1 MINGAAMHP
10 GLTGKTIILHLSFY
24 QSFDGP
30 APIPSM
36 ANMPLDDITIRTD
49 CDIHELKCPVQ

>member
-10 GLTGKTIILHLSFY
+10 RLTVKTIILHLSFY
-24 QSFDGP
+24 QSFDGS

-36 ANMPLDDITIRTD
+36 ANMLLDDMTIRTD

>member
-1 MINGAAMHP
+1 MINGAAIHP
-10 GLTGKTIILHLSFY
+10 RLTVKTIILHLSFY

-49 CDIHELKCPVQ
+49 CDIRELKCPVQ

>member
-10 GLTGKTIILHLSFY
+10 RLTGKTIILHLSFY

-49 CDIHELKCPVQ
+49 FDIHELKCPVQ

>member
-1 MINGAAMHP
+1 MIKGAAMHP
-10 GLTGKTIILHLSFY
+10 RLTVKTIILHLIFY

-36 ANMPLDDITIRTD
+36 AIMPLDDITIRTD
-49 CDIHELKCPVQ
+49 YDIHELKCPVQ

>member
-1 MINGAAMHP
+1 MINGAAMHLQ
-10 GLTGKTIILHLSFY
+10 LTVKTVTLHLSFY

-36 ANMPLDDITIRTD
+36 ANMPLENITIGID
-49 CDIHELKCPVQ
+49 CEHT

>member
-10 GLTGKTIILHLSFY
+10 QLTVKTMILHLSFY
-24 QSFDGP
+24 QSFGP

-49 CDIHELKCPVQ
+49 CDIHELKCLVQ

>member
-10 GLTGKTIILHLSFY
+10 RLIVKTIILHLSFY

-30 APIPSM
+30 APILSM
-36 ANMPLDDITIRTD
+36 ANMLLDDITIRID
-49 CDIHELKCPVQ
+49 CEHT